1 MATGSSRR
9 DRRSLP
15 VILPLLLA
23 GSLLADD
30 PAFAQMAPTLTADT
44 QFPLSGGQL
53 RLDVTGGIPNAAF
66 FLKVA
71 TSPTELDTTWGT
83 VFVDPATMIDAG
95 NGVLDVTG
103 AGSVTL
109 PVPPDPTLTGN
120 VFYFQAGTK
129 LGTAKAVTNALAV
142 RVESAVP
149 SGTRH
154 PAAIAVTPDG
164 ARAYVVNETDATV
177 QVLDPA
183 QDVVVRDMPF
193 AKRPATMER
202 SPRAAI
208 DPEGRHLFIVDPA
221 LTQVTVI
228 HAGSDS
234 IAATLP
240 VPLACRAVAFRF
252 DAFSKR
258 IFVSSERDQ
267 AVLVFTEFP
276 DGTFTQSGLLPLHG
290 RGPAL
295 LALLPD
301 GHLLVGQ
308 HNTLELEIVDPDDGD
323 GDPTV
328 LQVPLGSRALSASLL
343 GTRAFI
349 STFTP
354 STVVGVDGVNE
365 VLEFDTTTWI
375 LTTRRLGNL
384 GTDYLA
390 SAVSIGHLLVTGAG
404 SGSLIV
410 SDPATFT
417 TTTVVDLVPTD
428 PVKGLPRDV
437 VLLPPPGGGEP
448 VRAYV
453 LDHVRETVRPID
465 LSSGPPF
472 TLGSEIALAHS
483 GAPRRPLG
491 DLDAPE
497 RGEFLF
503 SSVLFFNGSPQ
514 VPNPVTCNTCHPNL
528 FSDSITTARV
538 RQCQPLFNIA
548 NLAPYGWQGD
558 LADIPAFTAAAFKN
572 HGKVGGKL
580 NNLALS
586 DIDAFQLGITSSP
599 TSPFRNADGSISPAA
614 QRGEALFNGIAGC
627 AQCHVAPLFIPVA
640 PNPPTIT
647 AGVGTGLAP
656 ANVTTLLG
664 LWATAP
670 YLHDGSAAT
679 LLDVLDMNVNDQ
691 HGTTSGLDASQ
702 RADLVEFLKTL

>member
-1 MATGSSRR
+1 MSTGTCRR
-9 DRRSLP
+9 RRRFVPAALP
-15 VILPLLLA
+15 WMLA
-23 GSLLADD
+23 GLVVTTA
-30 PAFAQMAPTLTADT
+30 PAVAQTSPTLSADT

-53 RLDVTGGIPNAAF
+53 NLAIAGTPGASF
-66 FLKVA
+66 FLKLATAPGELA
-71 TSPTELDTTWGT
+71 TSWGRVFLDL
-83 VFVDPATMIDAG
+83 ATLIDVG
-95 NGVLDVTG
+95 SGVLDASG
-103 AGSVTL
+103 AGSVSL
-109 PVPPDPTLTGN
+109 PVPPDPTLIGN

-129 LGTAKAVTNALAV
+129 LGTAKSVTNALAV
-142 RVESAVP
+142 RVEAAAP

-164 ARAYVVNETDATV
+164 ARVYVVNETDATV
-177 QVLDPA
+177 QVVDPA
-183 QDVVVRDMPF
+183 SNAIVRDMPF

-228 HAGSDS
+228 HTGSDS
-234 IAATLP
+234 IAAAIP

-252 DAFSKR
+252 DALSKR
-258 IFVSSERDQ
+258 IFVSSEKDQ
-267 AVLVFTEFP
+267 AVLVFTELP
-276 DGTFTQSGLLPLHG
+276 DGTFTQSGVLPLRG
-290 RGPAL
+290 RGAAL
-295 LALLPD
+295 LATLPD

-323 GDPTV
+323 GDPLVT
-328 LQVPLGSRALSASLL
+328 QIPLGSRALSVSLL
-343 GTRAFI
+343 GTRAFVT
-349 STFTP
+349 TFTP

-365 VLEFDTTTWI
+365 LLEFDTTTWT
-375 LTTRRLGNL
+375 LTARRLGNL

-390 SAVSIGHLLVTGAG
+390 TAVSSQNLLVTGSG

-410 SDPATFT
+410 TDPSTFT
-417 TTTVVDLVPTD
+417 TTTVVDLVPAD

-437 VLLPPPGGGEP
+437 ALLPPPGGGTP
-448 VRAYV
+448 ARAYV
-453 LDHVRETVRPID
+453 LDHVRETIVPVN
-465 LSSGPPF
+465 LSAVPPF

-538 RQCQPLFNIA
+538 RQCQPLFSIA

-558 LADIPAFTAAAFKN
+558 LADIPAFTQAAFKN

-586 DIDAFQLGITSSP
+586 DIDAFQLGITKSP
-599 TSPFRNADGSISPAA
+599 TSPWRNPDGSISPAA
-614 QRGEALFNGIAGC
+614 QRGQALFNGIAGC
-627 AQCHVAPLFIPVA
+627 SQCHVAPLFIPVA
-640 PNPPTIT
+640 PNPPTIDL
-647 AGVGTGLAP
+647 GVGTGLAP

-670 YLHDGSAAT
+670 YLHDGSAKT
-679 LLDVLDMNVNDQ
+679 LLDVLEMNVSDQ
-691 HGTTSGLDASQ
+691 HGTTSGLDAGQKS
-702 RADLVEFLKTL
+702 DLVEFLKTL

>member
-9 DRRSLP
+9 ARRTLP
-15 VILPLLLA
+15 FILPAVLA
-23 GSLLADD
+23 ASILADAS
-30 PAFAQMAPTLTADT
+30 AFGQGAPTLTADT
-44 QFPLSGGQL
+44 QFPVSGSTL
-53 RLDVTGGIPNAAF
+53 RLDVAGTPGAQF
-66 FLKVA
+66 FIKVA
-71 TSPTELDTTWGT
+71 FGPGELATSWGRI
-83 VFVDPATMIDAG
+83 FIDLSTMIDVG
-95 NGVLDVTG
+95 SGVLDAAG
-103 AGSVTL
+103 AGTVLL
-109 PVPPDPTLTGN
+109 PVPPDPSFTGR
-120 VFYFQAGTK
+120 VFYFQSGTK
-129 LGTAKAVTNALAV
+129 LGTAKAVTNALAI
-142 RVESAVP
+142 RIEAAAP

-154 PAAIAVTPDG
+154 PAVLAVTPDG
-164 ARAYVVNETDATV
+164 ARAFVVNETDATV
-177 QVLDPA
+177 QVVDPA
-183 QDVVVRDMPF
+183 QDAVVRDMPF
-193 AKRPATMER
+193 AARPTNLER
-202 SPRAAI
+202 SPKAAI

-228 HAGSDS
+228 HTATDS
-234 IAATLP
+234 IAATIP

-258 IFVSSERDQ
+258 VFVSSEKDQ

-276 DGTFTQSGLLPLHG
+276 DGTFTQTGLLPLRG
-290 RGPAL
+290 RGAAL
-295 LALLPD
+295 LATLPD

-308 HNTLELEIVDPDDGD
+308 HNTLGLEIVDPDDGD
-323 GDPTV
+323 GDPLV
-328 LQVPLGSRALSASLL
+328 LQVPLGSRALSAALL

-365 VLEFDTTTWI
+365 VLEFDTTAWT
-375 LTTRRLGNL
+375 LTARHLGNL

-390 SAVSIGHLLVTGAG
+390 TAVSSANLLVTGSG
-404 SGSLIV
+404 SGALIV
-410 SDPATFT
+410 TDPATFAT
-417 TTTVVDLVPTD
+417 STVVDLVPTD
-428 PVKGLPRDV
+428 PIKGLPRDV
-437 VLLPPPGGGEP
+437 ALLPPPGGGVP

-453 LDHVRETVRPID
+453 LDHVRETVRPVD
-465 LSSGPPF
+465 LSAGPPF
-472 TLGSEIALAHS
+472 TLGNEIALAHS

-528 FSDSITTARV
+528 FSDSITTARI
-538 RQCQPLFNIA
+538 RQCQPLFAIA

-558 LADIPAFTAAAFKN
+558 LADIPAFTQAAFKN

-580 NNLALS
+580 NLLALA
-586 DIDAFQLGITSSP
+586 DIDAFQLGITTSP
-599 TSPFRNADGSISPAA
+599 TSPFRNADGSLSPAA
-614 QRGEALFNGIAGC
+614 QRGEAIFNGVAGC
-627 AQCHVAPLFIPVA
+627 ASCHVAPLFIPVA

-679 LLDVLDMNVNDQ
+679 LFDVFDLNVNDQ
-691 HGTTSGLDASQ
+691 HGTTSTLDAQQ
-702 RADLVEFLKTL
+702 RADLVEFLKSL